1 MAVRA
6 GKYTLNVQQGS
17 THNEHF
23 EFADGDGDPL
33 DLSGCTARAQIR
45 YGFDGA
51 LVCEMTSA
59 NEKLEV
65 DETNGYID
73 MSIPDTETAAF
84 PTGEA
89 LRWDLEV
96 VYDSGEVFRYLEGPV
111 VVHAEVTK

>member
-23 EFADGDGDPL
+23 EFQDADGDPL
-33 DLSGCTARAQIR
+33 DLSGCSARAQIR

-51 LVCEMTSA
+51 LVCEMTTA
-59 NEKLEV
+59 NTKLEI
-65 DETNGYID
+65 DEANGYID

-96 VYDSGEVFRYLEGPV
+96 VTGAGEVYRYLEGPV
-111 VVHAEVTK
+111 VVYPEVTQ